1 LQFFH
6 AAAAVDRADA
16 VHPGSLGAFHI
27 VQPVAHHGGAPVT
40 LRQRPADHF
49 RLAQL
54 GVAVRFTDDP
64 VEKVPEA
71 VMAQDAFAQITGLG
85 RSQRHIN
92 AVFLQDAEHR
102 ADAGINGIAVHALRT
117 ENMGVAVGSFVQSF
131 RRHVQQVVKGI
142 TQGRPHHLPQL
153 STLRNFQPHF
163 LHGFDHRGNDAFLR
177 VKQCAVQIEN
187 HRIVRKM
194 THAGFAPSP
203 LN

>member
-1 LQFFH
+1 
-6 AAAAVDRADA
+6 
-16 VHPGSLGAFHI
+16 
-27 VQPVAHHGGAPVT
+27 
-40 LRQRPADHF
+40 
-49 RLAQL
+49 
-54 GVAVRFTDDP
+54 
-64 VEKVPEA
+64 
-71 VMAQDAFAQITGLG
+71 MAQDAFAQITGLG

-102 ADAGINGIAVHALRT
+102 ADAWINGIAVHALRT
-117 ENMGVAVGSFVQSF
+117 ENMGVAVSGFVQSF

-153 STLRNFQPHF
+153 STLRNGQSHF

-177 VKQCAVQIEN
+177 VKQRAVQIEN
-187 HRIVRKM
+187 HRVVRKM